1 MANGTRDLPPTP
13 SAALELKEERQLVR
27 EGYDFLDE
35 KRLLLASELI
45 KELSRY
51 EKRLAEFTALH
62 DKAREAVASA
72 MIRHGLHGL
81 QVYPAEPLENAQIR
95 TTTQSYLGVS
105 VSESELSLSVSAQ
118 PPYAELPSPEAERCR
133 KLFSEMLSLAAV
145 LAAMSGNLF
154 RLVDEYRRT
163 ERRARALEDV
173 LLPEIEETLHDIL
186 AHLEDTEMEETIRTR
201 MKYHS
206 GP

>member
-1 MANGTRDLPPTP
+1 MPNGSRNLPPTP

-35 KRLLLASELI
+35 KRLLLASELLR
-45 KELSRY
+45 ELSIY
-51 EKRLAEFTALH
+51 EKRLAEFLGLQQ
-62 DKAREAVASA
+62 KAREAVASA
-72 MIRHGLHGL
+72 MIRHGLDGL
-81 QVYPAEPLENAQIR
+81 QVYPAEPLENARVR
-95 TTTQSYLGVS
+95 TSTQSYLGVRVIEAEMS
-105 VSESELSLSVSAQ
+105 MPIPAQ
-118 PPYAELPSPEAERCR
+118 PPYAELPSPEAENCR
-133 KLFSEMLSLAAV
+133 TLLTQMFPLAAG
-145 LAAMSGNLF
+145 LAATVGNLL

-201 MKYHS
+201 LKYQ
-206 GP
+206 P